1 MSPRKKKKK
10 VLREEILGICL
21 SALALIMMIGMF
33 SAGAGIVGDT
43 YKQISLGVWGLFAYG
58 LPVVLVGIGVYLIL
72 YADKKIKP
80 LQIVMYAICGLSLI
94 GILHLALAGDVNVAQ
109 LKYWDCIQDSY
120 ELGRLQTQGM
130 GAFAALFV
138 FPIKQLLGI
147 AGAYVLF
154 GALLLISLLFIGNVS
169 LRQLQR
175 RAKAKAAKARSE
187 HAAKREE
194 RQRLAKT
201 TEPEEDDWADWEPE
215 QENEEPTPI
224 VHRGSRRSR
233 LEAER
238 QAQLRT
244 KEKESVMYS
253 VGDDFEEIINR
264 DDDIELFPGV
274 GKEAVRRHI
283 RKPDAVAHMQEN
295 GFEDEL
301 FGEGPPQDEPI
312 EIDLTQPWY
321 AEQEEQNDPQDEDA
335 FMKTGEAPDT
345 KAHSAREDLLP
356 WQVQHE
362 KMEPVEPEVAKD
374 VITKAQTARLAKADI
389 AGKLAADTPA
399 YKVPP
404 VSMLSKASGSDIKKT
419 PISQVDTKAAAR
431 QLEQTFS
438 SFGVAAKV
446 VNVRSGPVITQYEVQ
461 PAPGVRVNRIAN
473 LSDDIA
479 LSLAAPGVRIEAP
492 IPGKN
497 AIGIEVP
504 NKKRS
509 SVMLRDV
516 LESGAF
522 RNAKSKVSVALGKN
536 IAGDDIVIDLASMP
550 HLLIAGT
557 TGSGKSVCVN
567 SLIVSLLFKATP
579 EEVKLIMIDPKV
591 VELSGFNGI
600 PHLMVPVVTDPKKAA
615 GALQWA
621 LSEMLRR
628 YNAFADRGAKD
639 IGRYNDIMKMT
650 DEPVLPYLV
659 VIIDE
664 LADLMM
670 ASPREVEDS
679 ICRIAQMGRACGIH
693 LVVATQ
699 RPSVDVITGLI
710 KANFPSRIAFAVSSQ
725 TDSRTILDQSGA
737 EKLLGKGDMLFHTS
751 TTPKPVRIQGA
762 FVSDPEVEAVIDYVK
777 ASGQAPEYSNE
788 VIEEMNRSLEAE
800 AKNGKNAAPSGEKTD
815 AMVAQAAYTFV
826 EAGQAST
833 SLIQR
838 KLRLGYGRAAR
849 IIDELEEMG
858 IVGPPNGSRP
868 RKVLVDMQECQ
879 QLFGEGDSD
888 IES

>member
-10 VLREEILGICL
+10 VLREEIIGICL

-33 SAGAGIVGDT
+33 SSNAGFVGDT
-43 YKQISLGVWGLFAYG
+43 YKQISLGVWGLFAYA
-58 LPVVLVGIGVYLIL
+58 LPVVLIGIGVYLVL
-72 YADKKIKP
+72 YADKKIRTF
-80 LQIVMYAICGLSLI
+80 QVVMYVLCVLSLM
-94 GILHLALAGDVNVAQ
+94 GIWHLALAGDASVAQ
-109 LKYWDCIQDSY
+109 LNYWACIKESY
-120 ELGRLQTQGM
+120 ELGRLHTQGF

-138 FPIKQLLGI
+138 YPIKQLFGL
-147 AGAYVLF
+147 AGAYIFFV
-154 GALLLISLLFIGNVS
+154 ALMVISLLFIANIS
-169 LRQLQR
+169 IRQVQR
-175 RAKAKAAKARSE
+175 KAKAKAVKAKKE
-187 HAAKREE
+187 HMEKREQRRQTALELEEEELEPKQGWEDWQPEPMEQPIQETTVGRQE
-194 RQRLAKT
+194 RHA
-201 TEPEEDDWADWEPE
+201 
-215 QENEEPTPI
+215 
-224 VHRGSRRSR
+224 
-233 LEAER
+233 
-238 QAQLRT
+238 
-244 KEKESVMYS
+244 EKEHVMYN
-253 VGDDFEEIINR
+253 VGDDFEEVVNR
-264 DDDIELFPGV
+264 EDEIELFPGV
-274 GKEAVRRHI
+274 GKQAVRRHVQ
-283 RKPDAVAHMQEN
+283 PMHHENLQED
-295 GFEDEL
+295 GFEDEY
-301 FGEGPPQDEPI
+301 FAGTPEVPI
-312 EIDLTQPWY
+312 EIDLTQPWHDEQEPDEPELE
-321 AEQEEQNDPQDEDA
+321 EQEEPE
-335 FMKTGEAPDT
+335 TVLEPEEAAPRRN
-345 KAHSAREDLLP
+345 AREDLLP
-356 WQVQHE
+356 WQTQHE

-374 VITKAQTARLAKADI
+374 VITKAQTAKIDKQEV
-389 AGKLAADTPA
+389 AGAMAS

-404 VSMLSKASGSDIKKT
+404 ISMLSKASGSDVRK
-419 PISQVDTKAAAR
+419 PISQVDTRAAAK

-438 SFGVAAKV
+438 SFGVSAKV

-600 PHLMVPVVTDPKKAA
+600 PHLMTPVVTDPKKAA
-615 GALQWA
+615 GALNWA
-621 LSEMLRR
+621 LSEMLKR

-639 IGRYNDIMKMT
+639 ISRYNDIMRMT
-650 DEPVLPYLV
+650 GEPILPYLV

-725 TDSRTILDQSGA
+725 TDSRTILDQGGA

-762 FVSDPEVEAVIDYVK
+762 FVSDPEVEAVIEYVK
-777 ASGQAPEYSNE
+777 NSGMTPEYSNE
-788 VIEEMNRSLEAE
+788 VIEEMNKSLEAE
-800 AKNGKNAAPSGEKTD
+800 AKSGKGGMGGQAEKQD
-815 AMVAQAAYTFV
+815 EMLAQAAYTFV

-849 IIDELEEMG
+849 IIDELEEMK
-858 IVGPPNGSRP
+858 IIGPPNGSRP
-868 RKVLVDMQECQ
+868 RKVLVSMDQCRQIFE
-879 QLFGEGDSD
+879 EGDGEID
-888 IES
+888 E

>member
-1 MSPRKKKKK
+1 MSPRKKKRK
-10 VLREEILGICL
+10 VLREEIIGICL
-21 SALALIMMIGMF
+21 SSLALIMLIGMF
-33 SAGAGIVGDT
+33 TSGAGIIGDT
-43 YKQISLGVWGLFAYG
+43 YRQISLGVWGIFAYV
-58 LPVVLVGIGVYLIL
+58 LPVLLVGLGVYLIL
-72 YADKKIKP
+72 YSDRKIRKF
-80 LQIVMYAICGLSLI
+80 QVCMYAMAGLSLI
-94 GILHLALAGDVNVAQ
+94 GILHLALAGDINISQ
-109 LKYWDCIQDSY
+109 LSYGDCIQASY
-120 ELGRLQTQGM
+120 DLGRLHTQGL

-138 FPIKQLLGI
+138 YPIKQLLGV
-147 AGAYVLF
+147 AGSYVLF
-154 GALLLISLLFIGNVS
+154 GALLLISLLFITNVS
-169 LRQLQR
+169 LRQVQR
-175 RAKAKAAKARSE
+175 KAKAKATKAHKARKE
-187 HAAKREE
+187 EQRE
-194 RQRLAKT
+194 RARLK
-201 TEPEEDDWADWEPE
+201 
-215 QENEEPTPI
+215 
-224 VHRGSRRSR
+224 
-233 LEAER
+233 AER
-238 QAQLRT
+238 QQDWMDWKPDEEELQMDDETFSQKDSKRIA
-244 KEKESVMYS
+244 KEQVMYR
-253 VGDDFEEIINR
+253 VGDDFEEIVNR
-264 DDDIELFPGV
+264 EDDIQLFPGV
-274 GKEAVRRHI
+274 GKEAVRRHV
-283 RKPDAVAHMQEN
+283 RRSDSAEALHQA
-295 GFEDEL
+295 GFEDEFL
-301 FGEGPPQDEPI
+301 GDEEI
-312 EIDLTQPWY
+312 EIDLTQPWHLDEDNTDEAFSSPY
-321 AEQEEQNDPQDEDA
+321 AEDEDIRA
-335 FMKTGEAPDT
+335 QEPEKEDKPAI
-345 KAHSAREDLLP
+345 KSAREDLLP
-356 WQVQHE
+356 WGAQHE
-362 KMEPVEPEVAKD
+362 KMEPVDPEVAKD
-374 VITKAQTARLAKADI
+374 VITKAQTASIPKADI
-389 AGKLAADTPA
+389 EGELHT

-404 VSMLSKASGSDIKKT
+404 ISMLSKASGSDVKRA
-419 PISQVDTKAAAR
+419 PISQVDTQAAAR
-431 QLEQTFS
+431 QLEQTFT
-438 SFGVAAKV
+438 SFGVSAKV

-536 IAGDDIVIDLASMP
+536 IAGDDVVIDLASMP

-621 LSEMLRR
+621 LAEMLRR

-639 IGRYNDIMKMT
+639 ITRYNDIMKMT
-650 DEPVLPYLV
+650 GEPILPYLV

-751 TTPKPVRIQGA
+751 TTPKPVRVQGA

-788 VIEEMNRSLEAE
+788 VIEEMNKSLEAE
-800 AKNGKNAAPSGEKTD
+800 SKAGKSGQGGDDKKDDMLE
-815 AMVAQAAYTFV
+815 QAAFTFI

-838 KLRLGYGRAAR
+838 RLRLGYGRAAR
-849 IIDELEEMG
+849 IIDELENLG

-868 RKVLVDMQECQ
+868 RKVLVTEAECRQ
-879 QLFGEGDSD
+879 IFGED
-888 IES
+888 EAVYEE

>member
-1 MSPRKKKKK
+1 MSPRKKKRK
-10 VLREEILGICL
+10 VLREEIIGICL
-21 SALALIMMIGMF
+21 SSLALIMLIGMF
-33 SAGAGIVGDT
+33 NSGAGIIGDT
-43 YKQISLGVWGLFAYG
+43 YRQISLGIWGIFAYA
-58 LPVVLVGIGVYLIL
+58 LPVLLVGLGVYLIL
-72 YADKKIKP
+72 YSDRKVRKF
-80 LQIVMYAICGLSLI
+80 QVCMYAMAGLSLI
-94 GILHLALAGDVNVAQ
+94 GILHLALAGDINISQ
-109 LKYWDCIQDSY
+109 LSYGDCIQASY
-120 ELGRLQTQGM
+120 DLGRLHTQGL

-138 FPIKQLLGI
+138 YPVKQLLGV
-147 AGAYVLF
+147 AGSYVLF
-154 GALLLISLLFIGNVS
+154 GALLLISILFIANVS
-169 LRQLQR
+169 LRQVQR
-175 RAKAKAAKARSE
+175 KAKAKAVKAHHARKEEQREKARLK
-187 HAAKREE
+187 AE
-194 RQRLAKT
+194 RHQLSWEDWEA
-201 TEPEEDDWADWEPE
+201 EEDELPMMDDEILP
-215 QENEEPTPI
+215 QEEN
-224 VHRGSRRSR
+224 
-233 LEAER
+233 
-238 QAQLRT
+238 T
-244 KEKESVMYS
+244 KRIAKEHVMYR
-253 VGDDFEEIINR
+253 VGDDFEAIVNR
-264 DDDIELFPGV
+264 EDDIQLFPGV

-283 RKPDAVAHMQEN
+283 RSTGSVDTLHEA
-295 GFEDEL
+295 GFEDEFL
-301 FGEGPPQDEPI
+301 GDEEI
-312 EIDLTQPWY
+312 EIDLTQPWHPDA
-321 AEQEEQNDPQDEDA
+321 AETENDAESQAFASTYIGKDAAAQAQEIDEDKPA
-335 FMKTGEAPDT
+335 VKN
-345 KAHSAREDLLP
+345 AREDLLP
-356 WQVQHE
+356 WGAQHE
-362 KMEPVEPEVAKD
+362 KMEPVDPEVAKD
-374 VITKAQTARLAKADI
+374 IITKAQTASIPKSAIENGLQ
-389 AGKLAADTPA
+389 A

-404 VSMLSKASGSDIKKT
+404 ISMLSKASGSDVKRT
-419 PISQVDTKAAAR
+419 PISQVDTQAAAR
-431 QLEQTFS
+431 QLEQTFT
-438 SFGVAAKV
+438 SFGVSAKV

-579 EEVKLIMIDPKV
+579 EEVKLIMVDPKV

-621 LSEMLRR
+621 LAEMLRR

-639 IGRYNDIMKMT
+639 ISRYNDIMKMT
-650 DEPVLPYLV
+650 GEPILPYLV

-777 ASGQAPEYSNE
+777 ASGQAPAYSHE
-788 VIEEMNRSLEAE
+788 VIEEMNKSLETE
-800 AKNGKNAAPSGEKTD
+800 SKTGKGGQNGEDKKDDMLE
-815 AMVAQAAYTFV
+815 QAAFTFV

-838 KLRLGYGRAAR
+838 RLRLGYGRAAR
-849 IIDELEEMG
+849 IIDELEDLG

-868 RKVLVDMQECQ
+868 RKVLVTEAECQ
-879 QLFGEGDSD
+879 QIFGED
-888 IES
+888 EAAHEE

>member
-33 SAGAGIVGDT
+33 SAGAGIIGDT

-58 LPVVLVGIGVYLIL
+58 LPVVLVGVGVYLIL

-120 ELGRLQTQGM
+120 ELGRLHTQGM

-138 FPIKQLLGI
+138 YPIKQLLGI

-154 GALLLISLLFIGNVS
+154 DALLLISLLFIGNVS
-169 LRQLQR
+169 LRQVQR
-175 RAKAKAAKARSE
+175 RAKAKAVKAKSE
-187 HAAKREE
+187 HAARREE
-194 RQRLAKT
+194 KQRLAKT
-201 TEPEEDDWADWEPE
+201 VEPEESDWKDWEPE
-215 QENEEPTPI
+215 QVEEPAPA
-224 VHRGSRRSR
+224 VHRGSRRRRPEPMSP
-233 LEAER
+233 E
-238 QAQLRT
+238 QTLRAR
-244 KEKESVMYS
+244 EKESVMYS
-253 VGDDFEEIINR
+253 VGDDFEEIVNR

-283 RKPDAVAHMQEN
+283 QKPDAVSHMQEN

-301 FGEGPPQDEPI
+301 FGEAPPQDEPI

-321 AEQEEQNDPQDEDA
+321 AEQEEQASQDEEREREP
-335 FMKTGEAPDT
+335 GEAPDDR
-345 KAHSAREDLLP
+345 AHSAREDLLP
-356 WQVQHE
+356 WQAQHE

-374 VITKAQTARLAKADI
+374 VIIKAQTARIAKTDI
-389 AGKLAADTPA
+389 TDKQTAQAPS

-404 VSMLSKASGSDIKKT
+404 VSMLSKASGSDVKKM

-777 ASGQAPEYSNE
+777 SSGQAPEYSNE

-800 AKNGKNAAPSGEKTD
+800 AKNGKGAAAGGEKTD
-815 AMVAQAAYTFV
+815 AMVEQAAYTFV

-879 QLFGEGDSD
+879 QLFGEGDCD